1 LNLAEEWRHL
11 EGDTRIAEVSGRVQR
26 RIGSAGR
33 RNFFLG
39 LEMPS
44 KNRMLILRVSE
55 KALEGQP
62 NVPDSRGLTVRMA
75 QRDTGDH
82 EAEVE
87 LILRDSQ
94 HRDIFD
100 LLVRDLVE
108 VAEEPQDEGAGLT
121 SFLARLS
128 DWQELL
134 RRLAPGGLS
143 REGQQGLWGELWVLE
158 EVVAP
163 VTGLGD
169 ALHSWRGPLGA
180 DQDFQTGAACIEVK
194 TSTAHGLDHLTIAS
208 ERQLD
213 APADVA
219 LLLVVLSLDS
229 RVGHGRTLPEMVRGA
244 RAAASQSGSLHLLN
258 DRLELC
264 GYGVG
269 DAGLYSD
276 IGYSVRSF
284 RALLVEEGFPRI
296 VPGDLQPGV
305 GGVRYSVSMA
315 SCAPFLMN
323 VEQPDDLLKGL
334 V

>member
-1 LNLAEEWRHL
+1 MNLGEEWRHL

-26 RIGSAGR
+26 RVGSARR

-44 KNRMLILRVSE
+44 RNRMLILRVSE
-55 KALEGQP
+55 NALEGQP

-75 QRDTGDH
+75 QRDTGDQ

-108 VAEEPQDEGAGLT
+108 AAEGPQDEVAGLT

-143 REGQQGLWGELWVLE
+143 REAQQGLWGELWVLE

-163 VTGLGD
+163 VTGVGN
-169 ALHSWRGPLGA
+169 ALHFWRGPLGA

-213 APADVA
+213 APVDVA

-269 DAGLYSD
+269 DDGLYSD
-276 IGYSVRSF
+276 IGYGVRSF
-284 RALLVEEGFPRI
+284 RALLVREGFPRI

-323 VEQPDDLLKGL
+323 IERPHDLLKGL